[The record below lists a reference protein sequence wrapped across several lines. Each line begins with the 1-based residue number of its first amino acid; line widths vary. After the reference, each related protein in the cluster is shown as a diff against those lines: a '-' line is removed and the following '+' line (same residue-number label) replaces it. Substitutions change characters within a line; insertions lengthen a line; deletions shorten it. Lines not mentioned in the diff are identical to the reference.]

1 MKLIVLTRV
10 IFISITRYILV
21 RMSVNSRLI
30 NKYFYL
36 FNINFFKFSLS
47 FKYNLQSTKIILNL
61 NNSFALIN
69 MFLIKV
75 SIYNIKTKK
84 SNLNI
89 VKRKNK
95 SDLISTVNSK
105 SNLDDFLKRPL
116 IIDKYEF
123 REDFN
128 YTTLNEIV
136 NLQHIQYY

>member
-1 MKLIVLTRV
+1 
-10 IFISITRYILV
+10 
-21 RMSVNSRLI
+21 
-30 NKYFYL
+30 
-36 FNINFFKFSLS
+36 
-47 FKYNLQSTKIILNL
+47 
-61 NNSFALIN
+61 